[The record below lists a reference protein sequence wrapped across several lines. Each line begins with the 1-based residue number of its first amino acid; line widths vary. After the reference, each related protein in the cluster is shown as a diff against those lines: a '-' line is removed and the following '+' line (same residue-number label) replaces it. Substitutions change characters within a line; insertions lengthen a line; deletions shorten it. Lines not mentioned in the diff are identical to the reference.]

1 MMPSSKKALIEG
13 GLSKKAASF
22 AQIGLFLAGA
32 LGIQILSR
40 IMHQFMPSHVVDCDH
55 THEENHEEEDLG
67 SCPDDEETQL
77 RKTNKTISM
86 RSASGDILGSSELQ
100 DGSRSFSTP
109 EAWNDDTGIAAKSQW
124 TALPKVLSSKKLQCD
139 DDGRCYGYS
148 DPCGTSC
155 FWKLQ
160 AHKLDG
166 LPSRPHIHRSATTSE
181 ANTSRI
187 DEHTPLLIT
196 AMQERN
202 GHASTSTPDPEDL
215 TSSTSSTLSKSDPHY
230 GHASTHGNDHGDD
243 DHDHDQ
249 LSKSHHHHVPT
260 NAFLSLGLQTSL
272 AIALHKLP
280 EGFITYATNHANP
293 QLGVTVF
300 LSLFIHNIT
309 EGFALALPLYLAL
322 QSRPRAMMW
331 SALLGG
337 LSQPLGAGI
346 AALWFHA
353 AGSGRWAPGQAMYGG
368 MFAIVAGIMANVG
381 MQLMGEAWALGHDR
395 NLCILFAFI
404 GMGILGFASAL
415 TK

>member
-1 MMPSSKKALIEG
+1 MMPSSKKALVEG
-13 GLSKKAASF
+13 GLSKKAAAF

-32 LGIQILSR
+32 LGIQVLSR
-40 IMHQFMPSHVVDCDH
+40 IMHHFIPSHVVDCDH
-55 THEENHEEEDLG
+55 THEEDHEEEELE
-67 SCPDDEETQL
+67 SCADDEEAQIGGV
-77 RKTNKTISM
+77 RKSTSVK
-86 RSASGDILGSSELQ
+86 SAASLSNGIDSNLSAPIPWS
-100 DGSRSFSTP
+100 DSTGT
-109 EAWNDDTGIAAKSQW
+109 ANRQW
-124 TALPKVLSSKKLQCD
+124 TALPQVLSSKKVLCD
-139 DDGRCYGYS
+139 DEGRCYGYS
-148 DPCGTSC
+148 DPCGISC

-160 AHKLDG
+160 TGKDG
-166 LPSRPHIHRSATTSE
+166 IPSRPHMFRSATTSE
-181 ANTSRI
+181 ATSQRI
-187 DEHTPLLIT
+187 DEHTPLI
-196 AMQERN
+196 QSVHQ
-202 GHASTSTPDPEDL
+202 HAAPTSTPHQHHG
-215 TSSTSSTLSKSDPHY
+215 TSFSSSDSTLSKSNAVDL
-230 GHASTHGNDHGDD
+230 GHGHGHEHSH
-243 DHDHDQ
+243 DHDHNHELEID

-260 NAFLSLGLQTSL
+260 NAFLSIGLQTSL

-322 QSRPRAMMW
+322 QSRPKAMMW
-331 SALLGG
+331 SAVLGG
-337 LSQPLGAGI
+337 LSQPAGAAI
-346 AALWFHA
+346 AAIWFHL
-353 AGSGRWAPGQAMYGG
+353 AGAGRWAPGQAMYGG